1 MSQELLAA
9 LRFIRNFYYDVFEN
23 DQSMMQ
29 RLSRTDIE
37 HLQLTAPGACERDFQ
52 DLNYRVKGGKIL
64 AAFSANYRD
73 MPKPVCQKLANPK
86 NGEANETVLY
96 EFASLA
102 DKLGLETQ
110 EIHDLVEHDPDE
122 KIARRLLRTARDPS
136 QYRYKDFKGCVG
148 RLVEII
154 HEAEPLGDENHDDV
168 EVGDDNNDNLH
179 GEPNLQEERAPNRC
193 GILNDADQVRD
204 RPLMYLPKLHYSTG
218 ARQAELT
225 SFFVQKSLYLFF
237 FGKDAGIDFEK
248 DLEQVSSDGLKDLM
262 HREQLLNS
270 TERSSDNRN
279 QEGDNLQ
286 DEQVEIGQDSIAR
299 LDDAKRE
306 LEAVEVSI
314 QLKETEQQDQE
325 TRLKDLERIISQKEE
340 ILKSLQVSVDKRKHD
355 LASQTV
361 DFQQV
366 WARNIVQNAN
376 NVDEGWQAKLDQFTK
391 QEQEWRAKIAQLARE
406 EQQKQKTVEELKAME
421 HTERAKLQEL
431 ENEKKR
437 LIENQTL
444 GTVRLGQKSLIPE
457 ELNST
462 NEPDEQ
468 SPSKAVHIRFMQRCW
483 AVLHEVV
490 VDQIDSTKEVQRVG
504 IKLMGKQMGL
514 FDSEMR
520 ALTVYNCFQRVT
532 KTGSNTIFVIPGWE
546 VDRTAN
552 IEQLAEYDEQS
563 SQKKAMLKRIWD

>member
-1 MSQELLAA
+1 
-9 LRFIRNFYYDVFEN
+9 
-23 DQSMMQ
+23 
-29 RLSRTDIE
+29 
-37 HLQLTAPGACERDFQ
+37 
-52 DLNYRVKGGKIL
+52 
-64 AAFSANYRD
+64 
-73 MPKPVCQKLANPK
+73 
-86 NGEANETVLY
+86 
-96 EFASLA
+96 
-102 DKLGLETQ
+102 
-110 EIHDLVEHDPDE
+110 
-122 KIARRLLRTARDPS
+122 
-136 QYRYKDFKGCVG
+136 
-148 RLVEII
+148 
-154 HEAEPLGDENHDDV
+154 PLGDENHDDV
-168 EVGDDNNDNLH
+168 EVGDDNDDNLH

-204 RPLMYLPKLHYSTG
+204 RPLMYLPKLHHSTG

-314 QLKETEQQDQE
+314 QLKATEQQDHE

-340 ILKSLQVSVDKRKHD
+340 ILKS
-355 LASQTV
+355 
-361 DFQQV
+361 
-366 WARNIVQNAN
+366 
-376 NVDEGWQAKLDQFTK
+376 WQAKLDQFTK

-462 NEPDEQ
+462 NEPNEQ

-563 SQKKAMLKRIWD
+563 GQKKAMLKRIWD